1 MALMREIHGE
11 SLSKSEPVKVV
22 AKEDGDTLWDL
33 EGIPNYIV
41 NYVEKIENFSGDFID
56 VFL

>member
-1 MALMREIHGE
+1 MREIHGE
-11 SLSKSEPVKVV
+11 SLSKGEPVKVV
-22 AKEDGDTLWDL
+22 VKEDGDTLWDL